1 MSNLSA
7 TQTNLTSPDG
17 NNFEM
22 GALDTFPKILRHNA
36 NNWPNDISMREKE
49 FGIWN
54 EFNWQDYHNR
64 VKWLSLALIK
74 LGVKPKDA
82 IALLGDN
89 RPEWVWGEVAAH
101 AMACYSIGIFQDSLH
116 EEVVYLLNKSNATVV
131 IAEDEE
137 QCDKLLELG
146 EEIPDVKIIVY
157 CDPRGMRKY
166 DDERLISI
174 EDIYQQGQDID
185 KLSPDLYDAYVD
197 ATDAEET
204 AIYCTTSGTTSK
216 PKIAFLGG
224 GNFVKHCSSYLRA
237 DPRKAG
243 DNYVSVLPLPWIMEQ
258 VYAVGQA
265 LISRQIVN
273 FVEGQETLMAD
284 LREIGPNFVLLA
296 PRVWEGILADVKA
309 RMMDSTPLKQKL
321 FDFAFSIAEKAQ
333 AQGKRSK
340 FADLLLMNALK
351 DRLGFSFLDSA
362 ATGGAAMGPDTFRF
376 FQTIGVP
383 LRQLY
388 GQTELCGAYTVHDEN
403 DVDYDSV
410 GVAFD
415 SAQVKVINTDK
426 EGVGEVIAKTVGM
439 FTGYLDNQKAYDED
453 VIDGWMHTGDAG
465 YFKPSGHLVIIDRIK
480 DLAKTSNG
488 IQYSPQ
494 YIENKLKF
502 SSFIGEAVILGKD
515 KPYLSAIICIRFS
528 IVSKWAEQQGYGF
541 TNYTSLSALP
551 EVYQK
556 LTEEV
561 EKVNATLPD
570 AQKINKFI
578 LLYKELDA
586 DDGELTRTRKVRR
599 TVIADKYGDIIDSI
613 YDNKAMVDIDTVITF
628 QDGGS
633 SRIKTQL
640 KVATVIEGASEGSN
654 KSNSEIA
661 TSTIPDQIQR
671 KAS

>member
-1 MSNLSA
+1 MSNL
-7 TQTNLTSPDG
+7 QTANTLPTN

-22 GALDTFPKILRHNA
+22 GDLDTFPKILRHNA
-36 NNWPNDISMREKE
+36 KNWPNDIAMREKE

-54 EFNWQDYHNR
+54 EFNWQEYQNR
-64 VKWLSLALIK
+64 VKWLALALRK
-74 LGVKPKDA
+74 LGVQPKDA

-89 RPEWVWGEVAAH
+89 RPEWVWGEIAAH
-101 AMACYSIGIFQDSLH
+101 SMGCYSIGIFQDSLH

-137 QCDKLLELG
+137 QCDKLLEVGDQLT
-146 EEIPDVKIIVY
+146 EVKFIVY

-166 DDERLISI
+166 DDKRLISI
-174 EDIYQQGQDID
+174 EDIYKQGQEIE
-185 KLSPDLYDAYVD
+185 KLSPELYDLYVD
-197 ATDAEET
+197 STCAEDT
-204 AIYCTTSGTTSK
+204 ALYCTTSGTTSK

-237 DPRKAG
+237 DPRQPG

-273 FVEGQETLMAD
+273 FVEEQETLMAD
-284 LREIGPNFVLLA
+284 LREIGPSFVLLA

-321 FDFAFSIAEKAQ
+321 FDYAFKKAEKAQ
-333 AQGKRSK
+333 EQGKRSWL
-340 FADLLLMNALK
+340 ADFLLMNALK
-351 DRLGFSFLDSA
+351 DRLGFTYLKSA

-388 GQTELCGAYTVHDEN
+388 GQTELCGAYTVHEEH

-415 SAQVKVINTDK
+415 TAEVKVINADK

-439 FTGYLDNQKAYDED
+439 FTGYLDNQEAYEED

-528 IVSKWAEQQGYGF
+528 IVSKWAEQKGYGF

-551 EVYQK
+551 EVYQQ
-556 LTEEV
+556 LSEEV
-561 EKVNATLPD
+561 EKVNSTLPD

-599 TVIADKYGDIIDSI
+599 TVIADKYGDIIQSI
-613 YDNKAMVDIDTVITF
+613 YDNKEMVDIDTVITF

-633 SRIKTQL
+633 SRIQTQL
-640 KVATVIEGASEGSN
+640 KVATVIENDGSAV
-654 KSNSEIA
+654 SSSSSQ
-661 TSTIPDQIQR
+661 TQR

>member
-1 MSNLSA
+1 MSTQL
-7 TQTNLTSPDG
+7 QTNKQD
-17 NNFEM
+17 FEM
-22 GALDTFPKILRHNA
+22 GELDTFPKILKHNA
-36 NNWPNDISMREKE
+36 INWPNEIAMREKE

-54 EFNWQDYHNR
+54 EFSWQDYHNR
-64 VKWLSLALIK
+64 VKWLSLALK
-74 LGVKPKDA
+74 SSGVEAKDA

-89 RPEWVWGEVAAH
+89 RPEWIWGEISAH
-101 AMACYSIGIFQDSLH
+101 AMGCFSIGIFQDSLH

-131 IAEDEE
+131 IAENEE

-146 EEIPDVKIIVY
+146 DAIPDVKIIVY

-166 DDERLISI
+166 KDKRLISI
-174 EDIYQQGQDID
+174 EDIYQLGQEIE
-185 KLSPDLYDAYVD
+185 KLSPELYDHYVD
-197 ATDAEET
+197 STKANDT

-216 PKIAFLGG
+216 PKIAFLAG
-224 GNFVKHCSSYLRA
+224 GNFVKHCCSYLRA

-265 LISRQIVN
+265 IIARQIVN
-273 FVEGQETLMAD
+273 FVEEQETLMPD

-309 RMMDSTPLKQKL
+309 RMMDSTPLKQKI
-321 FDFAFSIAEKAQ
+321 FNFAFNLAEKAQ
-333 AQGKRSK
+333 AQGKRSWI
-340 FADLLLMNALK
+340 ADVLLMKALK
-351 DRLGFSFLDSA
+351 DRLGFTFLNSA

-388 GQTELCGAYTVHDEN
+388 GQTELCGAYTVHKED

-415 SAQVKVINTDK
+415 NAEVKVINTDK
-426 EGVGEVIAKTVGM
+426 EGVGEVVARTVGM
-439 FTGYLDNQKAYDED
+439 FTGYLDNQKAYDDD

-480 DLAKTSNG
+480 DLAKTSAG

-528 IVSKWAEQQGYGF
+528 IVAKWAEQQGYGF
-541 TNYTSLSALP
+541 TNYTSLAALP
-551 EVYQK
+551 EIYAK
-556 LTEEV
+556 LSEEI
-561 EKVNATLPD
+561 EKVNNTLPS

-599 TVIADKYGDIIDSI
+599 TVIADKYGDIIESI
-613 YDNKAMVDIDTVITF
+613 YNNQNMVDIDTMITF
-628 QDGGS
+628 QDGTS
-633 SRIKTQL
+633 SRIQTQL
-640 KVATVIEGASEGSN
+640 KVATLINDECKSEHENQSN
-654 KSNSEIA
+654 
-661 TSTIPDQIQR
+661 TQR

>member
-1 MSNLSA
+1 MS
-7 TQTNLTSPDG
+7 T

-22 GALDTFPKILRHNA
+22 GDLDTFPKILRHNA
-36 NNWPNDISMREKE
+36 QNWPDDIAMREKE

-54 EFNWQDYHNR
+54 EFSWRDYHHR
-64 VKWLSLALIK
+64 VKWLSLSLINR
-74 LGVKPKDA
+74 GVSAGDA

-89 RPEWVWGEVAAH
+89 RPEWVWGEIAAH
-101 AMACYSIGIFQDSLH
+101 AMGCYSLGIYQDSLH

-137 QCDKLLELG
+137 QCDKLMELG
-146 EEIPDVKIIVY
+146 DEIPDVKYIVY

-166 DDERLISI
+166 NDPRLINV
-174 EDIYQQGQDID
+174 EDLYKEGQQID
-185 KLSPDLYDAYVD
+185 AKSTDLYDNYVD
-197 ATDAEET
+197 STKAEDT

-216 PKIAFLGG
+216 PKIALLGG
-224 GNFVKHCSSYLRA
+224 GNFIKHCSSYLRA
-237 DPRKAG
+237 DPRAVG

-265 LISRQIVN
+265 LIARQIVN
-273 FVEGQETLMAD
+273 FVEEQETLMAD
-284 LREIGPNFVLLA
+284 LREIGPSFVLLA

-309 RMMDSTPLKQKL
+309 RMMDSTPFKQKL
-321 FDFAFSIAEKAQ
+321 FNYAMKRAEKAQ
-333 AQGKRSK
+333 ESGRKSTL
-340 FADLLLMNALK
+340 ADIILMKALR
-351 DRLGFSFLDSA
+351 DRLGFSFLKSA
-362 ATGGAAMGPDTFRF
+362 ATGGAALGPDTFRF

-388 GQTELCGAYTVHDEN
+388 GQTELCGAYTVHKSD

-415 SAQVKVINTDK
+415 CADVKVINQD
-426 EGVGEVIAKTVGM
+426 EQGVGEVLGKTVGM
-439 FTGYLDNQKAYDED
+439 FTGYLDNQAAYEED
-453 VIDGWMHTGDAG
+453 VRDGWMHTGDAG

-480 DLAKTSNG
+480 DLARTSTG
-488 IQYSPQ
+488 AQYSPQ

-502 SSFIGEAVILGKD
+502 SSFIGEAVILGKER
-515 KPYLSAIICIRFS
+515 PYLSAIICIRFS
-528 IVSKWAEQQGYGF
+528 ILSKWAEQKGYAF

-551 EVYQK
+551 EVYEK

-561 EKVNATLPD
+561 AKVNETLSE
-570 AQKINKFI
+570 AQKIHKFL

-599 TVIADKYGDIIDSI
+599 SVIAEKYSDIIGSI
-613 YDNKAMVDIDTVITF
+613 YDDKDKVDVDTVITF
-628 QDGGS
+628 QDGS
-633 SRIKTQL
+633 KTRIQTQL
-640 KVATVIEGASEGSN
+640 KVATLIDSPTNVAQLE
-654 KSNSEIA
+654 
-661 TSTIPDQIQR
+661 TR

>member
-1 MSNLSA
+1 M
-7 TQTNLTSPDG
+7 TTIQTTTSPD
-17 NNFEM
+17 FEM
-22 GALDTFPKILRHNA
+22 GDLDTFPKILRHNA
-36 NNWPNDISMREKE
+36 KNWPNDVAMREKE

-54 EFNWQDYHNR
+54 EFTWLAYQNR
-64 VKWLSLALIK
+64 VKWLSLALREH
-74 LGVKPKDA
+74 GVNAGDA

-89 RPEWVWGEVAAH
+89 RPEWVWGELAAH
-101 AMACYSIGIFQDSLH
+101 AISCYSIGIFQDSLH

-146 EEIPDVKIIVY
+146 DEIPDVKLIVY
-157 CDPRGMRKY
+157 CDARGMRKY
-166 DDERLISI
+166 DDKRLIFV
-174 EDIYQQGQDID
+174 EDLYEQGQQID
-185 KLSPDLYDAYVD
+185 ESSPQLYDSLVD
-197 ATDAEET
+197 ATNAEDT

-216 PKIAFLGG
+216 PKIAFLAG

-237 DPRKAG
+237 DPRQAG

-265 LISRQIVN
+265 LIARQIVN
-273 FVEGQETLMAD
+273 FVEEQETLMAD
-284 LREIGPNFVLLA
+284 LREIGPSFVLLA

-321 FDFAFSIAEKAQ
+321 FDFAYGLAEKMQ
-333 AQGKRSK
+333 AQGKRSRL
-340 FADLLLMNALK
+340 ADLLLMNALK
-351 DRLGFSFLDSA
+351 DRLGFSFLKSA

-388 GQTELCGAYTVHDEN
+388 GQTELCGAYTVHQAD

-415 SAQVKVINTDK
+415 TAQVKVINADK

-439 FTGYLDNQKAYDED
+439 FTGYLDNQAAYEED

-480 DLAKTSNG
+480 DLAKTSHG
-488 IQYSPQ
+488 VQYSPQ

-528 IVSKWAEQQGYGF
+528 IVAKWAEQLGYAF
-541 TNYTSLSALP
+541 TNYTNLSTLP
-551 EVYQK
+551 QVYQK
-556 LTEEV
+556 LTEEIQ
-561 EKVNATLPD
+561 KVNDTLPD
-570 AQKINKFI
+570 AQKINKFT

-599 TVIADKYGDIIDSI
+599 TVVADKYGDIIDAI
-613 YDNKAMVDIDTVITF
+613 YADQPQVDIDTVITF
-628 QDGGS
+628 QDGS
-633 SRIKTQL
+633 KSRIQTQL
-640 KVATVIEGASEGSN
+640 NIETL
-654 KSNSEIA
+654 ID
-661 TSTIPDQIQR
+661 STPTPQANLALDNTNQR

>member
-1 MSNLSA
+1 MSNVPA
-7 TQTNLTSPDG
+7 VKQDYD
-17 NNFEM
+17 M
-22 GALDTFPKILRHNA
+22 GELDTFPKILRHNA
-36 NNWPNDISMREKE
+36 KNWPDDVAMREKE

-54 EFNWQDYHNR
+54 EFTWQEYGDR
-64 VKWLSLALIK
+64 VKWISLALRK
-74 LGVKPKDA
+74 LGIQPQDA

-89 RPEWVWGEVAAH
+89 RPEWVWGEIAAH
-101 AMACYSIGIFQDSLH
+101 AMGCYSLGIFQDSLH

-137 QCDKLLELG
+137 QCDKLFELG
-146 EEIPDVKIIVY
+146 DEIPDVKLIIY

-166 DDERLISI
+166 DDERLVSI
-174 EDIYQQGQDID
+174 EDIYKQGQEID
-185 KLSPDLYDAYVD
+185 KISPELYDLYVD
-197 ATDAEET
+197 STRAEDT

-224 GNFVKHCSSYLRA
+224 GNFVQHCSSYLRA
-237 DPRKAG
+237 DPRQPG

-273 FVEGQETLMAD
+273 FVEEQETLMAD
-284 LREIGPNFVLLA
+284 LREIGPSFVLLA

-309 RMMDSTPLKQKL
+309 RMMDSTPFKQKM
-321 FDFAFSIAEKAQ
+321 FNYAFSIAEKAQ
-333 AQGKRSK
+333 AEGKRSWL
-340 FADLLLMNALK
+340 ADVLLMKALR
-351 DRLGFSFLDSA
+351 DRLGFSFLKSA

-388 GQTELCGAYTVHDEN
+388 GQTELCGAYTVHDED

-415 SAQVKVINTDK
+415 TAEVKVINTDK

-439 FTGYLDNQKAYDED
+439 FTGYLDNQEAYDED
-453 VIDGWMHTGDAG
+453 VKDGWMHTGDAG

-488 IQYSPQ
+488 VQYSPQ

-515 KPYLSAIICIRFS
+515 KPYLSAIVCIRFS
-528 IVSKWAEQQGYGF
+528 IVSKWAEQKGYGF

-551 EVYQK
+551 EVYEK
-556 LTEEV
+556 LSEEI
-561 EKVNATLPD
+561 EKVNDTLPE

-613 YDNKAMVDIDTVITF
+613 YDNKDMVDIDTVITF

-633 SRIKTQL
+633 SRIQTQL
-640 KVATVIEGASEGSN
+640 KVATLIENDGSAVSSKN
-654 KSNSEIA
+654 DSQTE
-661 TSTIPDQIQR
+661 R